1 MDDGGRWL
9 VVGRRRRVVAGEQQ
23 AGQWRPRW
31 FLMHGDGLLSLV
43 GKKMVNGGG
52 GVKLAMAVLAGG
64 VMILV
69 GQARKRT
76 GERVMKVVVLP
87 AVVGGRDGFKK
98 MMMAGVSRLVKKKWR
113 RGVADDRS

>member
-1 MDDGGRWL
+1 RGGRL
-9 VVGRRRRVVAGEQQ
+9 RC
-23 AGQWRPRW
+23 
-31 FLMHGDGLLSLV
+31 GLSSVV

-87 AVVGGRDGFKK
+87 AVVGWRVSGV
-98 MMMAGVSRLVKKKWR
+98 AGWRPLSRLV
-113 RGVADDRS
+113 